1 VDTFSKRRLIIAGIM
16 LGIGAIFILRL
27 FSIQITNKTYKQ
39 FATRNVLRFITTY
52 PARGL
57 IYDRKGNLMVY
68 NKAAYDLMMIP
79 REVKT
84 FDTTEL
90 CNIVQLD
97 RVELRDAIKKAKLY
111 SRFKPS
117 IVVGQI
123 SPDIYAPL
131 QEKLYK
137 YPGFFVQSRTLR
149 EYPSKSAAQVLGY
162 VGEVNQ
168 KIIENDH
175 YYLSGDYI
183 GVSGLEKAYEKE
195 LRGIKGITKSMVDV
209 HNRVKGKYNEGK
221 EDSTAIL
228 GQNLLTGMDANLEA
242 YAELLM
248 TNKRGA
254 VVAIEPSTGEIIL
267 MVSAPSYDPN
277 LLVGRQRSTNYS
289 ILDRDSV
296 AKPMWNRAVNAL
308 YPPGSTFKLANALIA
323 LEEHA
328 ISPFDRFSCSG
339 KGSKPIS
346 CTHSHVSPLAVREG
360 IRESCNSFFW
370 NTFRQIMGHKSNSA
384 ESYQAWRDYIT
395 SFGFG
400 TKLNPELSSEN
411 KGSIPEVALY
421 DKWYT
426 PGHWN
431 SMTIRSL
438 AIGQGEI
445 EATPL
450 QMANLCAMIANRG
463 YYIAPH
469 VVRAIQDAKDVNR
482 EVRQLEY
489 EKKVVNISP
498 EHFNTVIEGMQAV
511 IEETKLQNTVK
522 LENIIVCGKT
532 GTVQNP
538 HGADHSAFVGFA
550 PRDNPKIAI
559 AVFIENAGFGATYA
573 APIAGLLMEKYLN
586 DSIAP
591 KRKDLEQKLI
601 ETDLLNVVEVKKK
614 L

>member
-1 VDTFSKRRLIIAGIM
+1 MDTFSKRKLIIAGIM

-27 FSIQITNKTYKQ
+27 FSLQITNATYKQ
-39 FATRNVLRFITTY
+39 FATRNVLRKVITF

-57 IYDRKGNLMVY
+57 IYDRHNQLMVY
-68 NKAAYDLMMIP
+68 NKAAYDLLIVP

-90 CNIVQLD
+90 CNIVQMERQD
-97 RVELRDAIKKAKLY
+97 LRDAIKKAKQFSY
-111 SRFKPS
+111 YKPS
-117 IVVGQI
+117 IVAGQI

-149 EYPSKSAAQVLGY
+149 EYPSKSAAQVLGF

-168 KIIENDH
+168 RIIDADN
-175 YYLSGDYI
+175 YYRSGDYI

-195 LRGIKGITKSMVDV
+195 LRGIKGVNNYMVDV
-209 HNRVKGKYNEGK
+209 HNRIKGRYNNGEA
-221 EDSTAIL
+221 DTTAIL
-228 GQNLLTGMDANLEA
+228 GQNLLTGMDADIQA

-254 VVAIEPSTGEIIL
+254 IVAIDPPTGEIIL

-277 LLVGRQRSTNYS
+277 LLVGRQRSKNYS
-289 ILDRDSV
+289 ILDRDSIN
-296 AKPMWNRAVNAL
+296 KPMWNRAIIGR
-308 YPPGSTFKLANALIA
+308 YPPGSTFKLANSLIA

-328 ISPFDRFSCSG
+328 VSPFDRFSCSG

-346 CTHSHVSPLAVREG
+346 CTHSHVSPLAIREG

-370 NTFRQIMGHKSNSA
+370 NTFRQIMSHKSNSA
-384 ESYQAWRDYIT
+384 ESYQTWRDYII

-400 TKLNPELSSEN
+400 QKLNPELSSEV
-411 KGSIPEVALY
+411 KGNIPEVALY

-450 QMANLCAMIANRG
+450 QMVNLCAMIANRG
-463 YYIAPH
+463 YYIEPH
-469 VVRAIQDAKDVNR
+469 IVRAVQDANR
-482 EVRQLEY
+482 EIHQLPFV
-489 EKKVVNISP
+489 KKTVNIST
-498 EHFNTVIEGMQAV
+498 EHFNTVIGGMEAV
-511 IEETKLQNTVK
+511 VAETRLQYSVK
-522 LENIIVCGKT
+522 QDSIIVCGKT

-559 AVFIENAGFGATYA
+559 VVFIENSGFGATYA
-573 APIAGLLMEKYLN
+573 APIAGLLMEKYLT

-591 KRKDLEQKLI
+591 RKKEIEQRLI
-601 ETDLLNVVEVKKK
+601 ETDLLNVAVVKKK

>member
-1 VDTFSKRRLIIAGIM
+1 VDTFSKRKLIIAGIM

-39 FATRNVLRFITTY
+39 FATRNVLRYITTF

-57 IYDRKGNLMVY
+57 IYDRKGELMVY
-68 NKAAYDLMMIP
+68 NKAAYDLMIIP
-79 REVKT
+79 REVKP
-84 FDTTEL
+84 FDTTEM

-97 RVELRDAIKKAKLY
+97 RVEFRDAINKAKLY
-111 SRFKPS
+111 SRYKPS

-168 KIIENDH
+168 KIIDNDH

-221 EDSTAIL
+221 EDTTAIL
-228 GQNLLTGMDANLEA
+228 GQNLQTGMDASLQA

-254 VVAIEPSTGEIIL
+254 IVAIEPATGEIIM

-346 CTHSHVSPLAVREG
+346 CTHSHVSPLAIREG

-370 NTFRQIMGHKSNSA
+370 NTFRQIMSHKSNSA
-384 ESYQAWRDYIT
+384 ESYQVWRDYIT

-411 KGSIPEVALY
+411 KGNIPEVALY

-450 QMANLCAMIANRG
+450 QMVNLCAMIANRG

-469 VVRAIQDAKDVNR
+469 IVRAVQDANRDVHK
-482 EVRQLEY
+482 LEY

-498 EHFNTVIEGMQAV
+498 EHFNTVIGGMEAV
-511 IEETKLQNTVK
+511 IAETRLQYTVK
-522 LENIIVCGKT
+522 QDSFIVCGKT

-550 PRDNPKIAI
+550 PKDNPKIAI
-559 AVFIENAGFGATYA
+559 VVFVENAGFGATYA
-573 APIAGLLMEKYLN
+573 APIGGLLMEKYLN

-591 KRKDLEQKLI
+591 KHKETEQKLI

>member
-1 VDTFSKRRLIIAGIM
+1 MDTFSKRKFIIAGIM
-16 LGIGAIFILRL
+16 LGIAAIFILRL
-27 FSIQITNKTYKQ
+27 FTIQITNKTYKQ
-39 FATRNVLRFITTY
+39 FATRNVLRKITTF

-57 IYDRKGNLMVY
+57 IYDRKNKLMVY
-68 NKAAYDLMMIP
+68 NKAAYDLMIIP
-79 REVKT
+79 REVKSL
-84 FDTTEL
+84 DTTEL
-90 CNIVQLD
+90 CRIVQLERQD
-97 RVELRDAIKKAKLY
+97 LRDAIKKAKQFSY
-111 SRFKPS
+111 YKPS
-117 IVVGQI
+117 IIVGQI

-149 EYPSKSAAQVLGY
+149 EYPSKSAAQTLGF

-168 KIIENDH
+168 RIIDEDK
-175 YYLSGDYI
+175 YYRSGDYI

-209 HNRVKGKYNEGK
+209 HNRIKGKYNEGM
-221 EDSTAIL
+221 EDTTAIL
-228 GQNLLTGMDANLEA
+228 GQNLKTGLDAALHA

-254 VVAIEPSTGEIIL
+254 IVAIEPATGEIIL
-267 MVSAPSYDPN
+267 MASAPTYDPN
-277 LLVGRQRSTNYS
+277 LLVGRQRSTNYN
-289 ILDRDSV
+289 ILDSDSIN
-296 AKPMWNRAVNAL
+296 KPMWNRAIIGR

-328 ISPFDRFSCSG
+328 ITPFDRFSCSG

-370 NTFRQIMGHKSNSA
+370 NTFREIMSHKSTSA
-384 ESYQAWRDYIT
+384 ESYQAWRDYII

-400 TKLNPELSSEN
+400 QKLNPELSSEV
-411 KGSIPEVALY
+411 KGNIPEVSLY

-426 PGHWN
+426 PKHWN
-431 SMTIRSL
+431 AMTIRSL

-463 YYIAPH
+463 YYIMPH
-469 VVRAIQDAKDVNR
+469 IVRAVQDTNR
-482 EVRQLEY
+482 VDRELSF

-498 EHFNTVIEGMQAV
+498 EHFNTVIDGMQAV
-511 IEETKLQNTVK
+511 VEETRTLGATVR
-522 LENIIVCGKT
+522 LDNIIICGKT

-573 APIAGLLMEKYLN
+573 APIAGLLIEKYLN
-586 DSIAP
+586 DSIVP
-591 KRKDLEQKLI
+591 KRKELEQRLI
-601 ETDLLNVVEVKKK
+601 ETDLLNVAVVKKK
-614 L
+614 P

>member
-1 VDTFSKRRLIIAGIM
+1 MDTFSKRKFIIAGIM
-16 LGIGAIFILRL
+16 LGVAVLFILRL
-27 FSIQITNKTYKQ
+27 FTIQITNKTYKQ
-39 FATRNVLRFITTY
+39 FATRNVLRKIITF

-57 IYDRKGNLMVY
+57 IYDRNKELMVY
-68 NKAAYDLMMIP
+68 NKAAYDLMVIP
-79 REVKT
+79 REVKP
-84 FDTTEL
+84 FDTIDL
-90 CNIVQLD
+90 CRILQIE
-97 RVELRDAIKKAKLY
+97 RVDLRDAIKKAKQFSY
-111 SRFKPS
+111 YKPS
-117 IVVGQI
+117 MVVGQI

-137 YPGFFVQSRTLR
+137 YPGFFTQSRTLR
-149 EYPSKSAAQVLGY
+149 EYPSKSAAQVLGF

-168 KIIENDH
+168 RIIESDS
-175 YYLSGDYI
+175 YYRSGDYI
-183 GVSGLEKAYEKE
+183 GVSGLEKAYEKD
-195 LRGIKGITKSMVDV
+195 LRGIKGVNNYMVDV
-209 HNRVKGKYNEGK
+209 HNRIKGRFNEGTS
-221 EDSTAIL
+221 DTTAIL
-228 GQNLLTGMDANLEA
+228 GNNLLTGLDKDLEA

-277 LLVGRQRSTNYS
+277 LLVGRQRSENYS
-289 ILDRDSV
+289 IFDRDSIN
-296 AKPMWNRAVNAL
+296 KPMWNRAIIGR

-328 ISPFDRFSCSG
+328 ITPFDRFSCSG

-370 NTFRQIMGHKSNSA
+370 NTFRQIMSHKSNSA
-384 ESYQAWRDYIT
+384 ESYQVWRDYIT

-400 TKLNPELSSEN
+400 QKLNPELSSEV
-411 KGSIPEVALY
+411 KGNIPEVALY

-431 SMTIRSL
+431 AMTIRSL

-469 VVRAIQDAKDVNR
+469 VVRAVEYPNR
-482 EVRQLEY
+482 EVHQLEF

-511 IEETKLQNTVK
+511 VDETKTLGATVH
-522 LENIIVCGKT
+522 LDNIIICGKT

-573 APIAGLLMEKYLN
+573 APIAGLLIEKYLN

-591 KRKDLEQKLI
+591 KRKDLEQRLI
-601 ETDLLNVVEVKKK
+601 ETDLLNVIQRKTQ
-614 L
+614 

>member
-1 VDTFSKRRLIIAGIM
+1 MDTFSKRRLIILGIF

-27 FSIQITNKTYKQ
+27 FSLQITNKTYKQ
-39 FATRNVLRFITTY
+39 FATRNVLRKITIY
-52 PARGL
+52 PARGF
-57 IYDRKGNLMVY
+57 IYDRKNNLMVY
-68 NKAAYDLMMIP
+68 NKAAYDLMIIP

-97 RVELRDAIKKAKLY
+97 RVELRDAIRKAKQY
-111 SRFKPS
+111 SYYKPS
-117 IVVGQI
+117 IVAGQI

-149 EYPSKSAAQVLGY
+149 EYPNKSAAHVLGY
-162 VGEVNQ
+162 VGEAGQ
-168 KIIENDH
+168 KTIETDK
-175 YYLSGDYI
+175 YYRQGDYI
-183 GVSGLEKAYEKE
+183 GVTGLEKAYEQD
-195 LRGIKGITKSMVDV
+195 LRGIKGMQKSMVDV

-221 EDSTAIL
+221 EDTTAVL
-228 GQNLLTGMDANLEA
+228 GNNLITGLDANLQA

-248 TNKRGA
+248 SNKRGA

-277 LLVGRQRSTNYS
+277 LMVGRQRSKNYVMLDNDS
-289 ILDRDSV
+289 IN
-296 AKPMWNRAVNAL
+296 KPMMNRAIIGR

-370 NTFRQIMGHKSNSA
+370 NAFREIMTQNGRTA
-384 ESYQAWRDYIT
+384 ESYQVWRDYIT

-400 TKLNPELSSEN
+400 QKLSPELTSEVR
-411 KGSIPEVALY
+411 GSVPEVALY

-426 PGHWN
+426 PNHWN
-431 SMTIRSL
+431 AMTIRSL

-450 QMANLCAMIANRG
+450 QMANLCALIANRG
-463 YYIAPH
+463 YYVMPH
-469 VVRAIQDAKDVNR
+469 IVRAIQTPTR
-482 EVRQLEY
+482 EIKQLEF
-489 EKKVVNISP
+489 EKKTVNVSP
-498 EHFNTVIEGMQAV
+498 ENFATVIEGMQAV
-511 IEETKLQNTVK
+511 VEETKLQYTVK
-522 LENIIVCGKT
+522 NDNFIICGKT

-550 PRDNPKIAI
+550 PKNDPKIAV

-573 APIAGLLMEKYLN
+573 APIAGLLIEKYMT
-586 DSIAP
+586 DSISP
-591 KRKDLEQKLI
+591 KHKDIEQKLI
-601 ETDLLNVVEVKKK
+601 ETDLLNVVEVKKS

>member
-1 VDTFSKRRLIIAGIM
+1 MDTFSKRKLIIAGIM

-27 FSIQITNKTYKQ
+27 FSLQIMNKTYKQ
-39 FATRNVLRFITTY
+39 FATRNVLRNITTF

-68 NKAAYDLMMIP
+68 NKAAYDLMIIP

-97 RVELRDAIKKAKLY
+97 RVELRDAIRKAKQY
-111 SRFKPS
+111 SHYKPS
-117 IVVGQI
+117 IIVGQI

-131 QEKLYK
+131 EEKLYK

-149 EYPSKSAAQVLGY
+149 EYPNKSAAHVLGY

-168 KIIENDH
+168 KIIDGDK
-175 YYLSGDYI
+175 YYRQGDYI

-221 EDSTAIL
+221 EDTTAIL
-228 GQNLLTGMDANLEA
+228 GNNLQTGLDADLEA

-254 VVAIEPSTGEIIL
+254 VVAIEPATGEIIL

-277 LLVGRQRSTNYS
+277 LMVGRQRSANYS
-289 ILDRDSV
+289 ILDRDSI

-328 ISPFDRFSCSG
+328 ITPFDRFSCSG
-339 KGSKPIS
+339 KASKPIA
-346 CTHSHVSPLAVREG
+346 CTHSHVSPLSIREG

-370 NTFRQIMGHKSNSA
+370 NTFRQIMNRKSSSA

-426 PGHWN
+426 SGHWN

-450 QMANLCAMIANRG
+450 QMVNLCAMIANRG

-469 VVRAIQDAKDVNR
+469 IVRAIQDAKDANR

-498 EHFNTVIEGMQAV
+498 EHFNTVIGGMQAV
-511 IEETKLQNTVK
+511 VEETKLQYTVK
-522 LENIIVCGKT
+522 QDKIIVCGKT

-559 AVFIENAGFGATYA
+559 VVFIENAGFGATYA

-586 DSIAP
+586 DSITP
-591 KRKDLEQKLI
+591 KHKEIEQKLI
-601 ETDLLNVVEVKKK
+601 ETDLRNVVEVKKK

>member
-1 VDTFSKRRLIIAGIM
+1 MDTFSKRKLIVAGIM
-16 LGIGAIFILRL
+16 LGVGVIFILRL

-39 FATRNVLRFITTY
+39 FATRNVLRFITIY

-57 IYDRKGNLMVY
+57 IYDRKGELMVY

-97 RVELRDAIKKAKLY
+97 RVELREAIRKAKQY
-111 SRFKPS
+111 SRYKPS

-137 YPGFFVQSRTLR
+137 YPGFYVQSRTLR

-168 KIIENDH
+168 RIIDNDP

-228 GQNLLTGMDANLEA
+228 GQNLMTGMDANLQA

-254 VVAIEPSTGEIIL
+254 VVAIEPSTGEIIM

-289 ILDRDSV
+289 ILDRDSI

-328 ISPFDRFSCSG
+328 ITPFDRFSCSG

-346 CTHSHVSPLAVREG
+346 CTHSHVSPLAIREG

-370 NTFRQIMGHKSNSA
+370 NAFREIMSHKSNSA
-384 ESYQAWRDYIT
+384 ESYQVWRDYIT

-411 KGSIPEVALY
+411 KGSIPEVSLY

-431 SMTIRSL
+431 AMTIRSL

-450 QMANLCAMIANRG
+450 QMVNLCAMIANRG
-463 YYIAPH
+463 YYITPH
-469 VVRAIQDAKDVNR
+469 IVSAVQDANR
-482 EVRQLEY
+482 EVHKLEY

-498 EHFNTVIEGMQAV
+498 EHFNTVIEGMEAV
-511 IEETKLQNTVK
+511 ISETRLQYTVK
-522 LENIIVCGKT
+522 EDNFIVCGKT

-550 PRDNPKIAI
+550 PKDNPRIAI
-559 AVFIENAGFGATYA
+559 VVFVENAGFGATYA
-573 APIAGLLMEKYLN
+573 APIGGLLMEKYLN

-591 KRKDLEQKLI
+591 KHKELEQKLI

>member
-1 VDTFSKRRLIIAGIM
+1 MDTFSKRKYIIAGIM
-16 LGIGAIFILRL
+16 LGIGIIFILRL
-27 FSIQITNKTYKQ
+27 FTIQITNKTYKQ
-39 FATRNVLRFITTY
+39 FATRNVLRKETIF

-57 IYDRKGNLMVY
+57 IYDRHNALMVY
-68 NKAAYDLMMIP
+68 NKASYDLLIIP
-79 REVKT
+79 REAKA

-90 CNIVQLD
+90 CNIIQLERQD
-97 RVELRDAIKKAKLY
+97 LRDAIKKAKQFSY
-111 SRFKPS
+111 YKPS

-123 SPDIYAPL
+123 SPRVYAPL

-149 EYPSKSAAQVLGY
+149 EYPSKSAAQVLGF

-168 KIIENDH
+168 RMIDNDS
-175 YYLSGDYI
+175 YYRSGDYI
-183 GVSGLEKAYEKE
+183 GVSGIEKTYEKE
-195 LRGIKGITKSMVDV
+195 LRGIKGVKNSMVDV
-209 HNRVKGKYNEGK
+209 HNRIKGKYNNGEA
-221 EDSTAIL
+221 DTTAIL
-228 GQNLLTGMDANLEA
+228 GQNLLTGMDAELQA

-248 TNKRGA
+248 TNKKGA
-254 VVAIEPSTGEIIL
+254 IVAIEPATGEIIL

-277 LLVGRQRSTNYS
+277 LLVGRERSANYA

-296 AKPMWNRAVNAL
+296 YKPMWNRAVIGR

-323 LEEHA
+323 LQEHA

-339 KGSKPIS
+339 KGTKPIS

-370 NTFRQIMGHKSNSA
+370 NTFRQIMNRKSSPA

-400 TKLNPELSSEN
+400 QKLNPELSSEV
-411 KGSIPEVALY
+411 KGNIPEVSLY

-426 PGHWN
+426 PGRWN
-431 SMTIRSL
+431 AMTIRSL

-450 QMANLCAMIANRG
+450 QMANMCAMIANRG
-463 YYIAPH
+463 YYIEPH
-469 VVRAIQDAKDVNR
+469 IVKAIQDTNR
-482 EVRQLEY
+482 VYRELKF
-489 EKKVVNISP
+489 EKKIVDIDP
-498 EHFNTVIEGMQAV
+498 EHFRTVIDGMEAV
-511 IEETKLQNTVK
+511 ITETRLQFTVK
-522 LENIIVCGKT
+522 QDSFIVCGKT

-538 HGADHSAFVGFA
+538 HGADHSAFVGFT

-573 APIAGLLMEKYLN
+573 APIAGLIMEKFMT
-586 DSIAP
+586 DSISP
-591 KRKDLEQKLI
+591 RKKEIEQRLI
-601 ETDLLNVVEVKKK
+601 ETNLLNVVPVKN
-614 L
+614 

>member
-1 VDTFSKRRLIIAGIM
+1 VDTFSKRKLIVAGIM

-27 FSIQITNKTYKQ
+27 FSLQITNKTYKQ
-39 FATRNVLRFITTY
+39 FATRNVLRKMITF

-57 IYDRKGNLMVY
+57 IYDRHNQLMVY
-68 NKAAYDLMMIP
+68 NKAAYDLLIVP
-79 REVKT
+79 REVKP

-90 CNIVQLD
+90 CTIVQMERQD
-97 RVELRDAIKKAKLY
+97 LRDAIKKAKQFSY
-111 SRFKPS
+111 YKPS
-117 IVVGQI
+117 IVAGQI

-149 EYPSKSAAQVLGY
+149 EYPSKSAAQVLGF

-168 KIIENDH
+168 RIIEADN
-175 YYLSGDYI
+175 YYRSGDYI

-195 LRGIKGITKSMVDV
+195 LRGIKGVNNYMVDV
-209 HNRVKGKYNEGK
+209 HNRIKGRYNNGEA
-221 EDSTAIL
+221 DTTAIL
-228 GQNLLTGMDANLEA
+228 GQNLLTGMDADLQA

-254 VVAIEPSTGEIIL
+254 IVAIDPPTGEIIL

-277 LLVGRQRSTNYS
+277 LLVGRQRSKNYS
-289 ILDRDSV
+289 ILDRDSIN
-296 AKPMWNRAVNAL
+296 KPMWNRAIIGR
-308 YPPGSTFKLANALIA
+308 YPPGSTFKLANSLIA

-346 CTHSHVSPLAVREG
+346 CTHSHVSPLAIREG

-370 NTFRQIMGHKSNSA
+370 NTFRQIMNHKSNSA
-384 ESYQAWRDYIT
+384 ESYQAWRDYII

-400 TKLNPELSSEN
+400 QKLNPELSSEV
-411 KGSIPEVALY
+411 KGNIPEVALY

-450 QMANLCAMIANRG
+450 QMVNLCAMIANRG
-463 YYIAPH
+463 YYIEPH
-469 VVRAIQDAKDVNR
+469 IVRAVQDANR
-482 EVRQLEY
+482 EIHQLHY
-489 EKKVVNISP
+489 EKKVVNVSP
-498 EHFNTVIEGMQAV
+498 ENFNTVIGGMEAV
-511 IEETKLQNTVK
+511 IAETRLQYTVK
-522 LENIIVCGKT
+522 QDSIIVCGKT

-559 AVFIENAGFGATYA
+559 VVFIENAGFGATYA
-573 APIAGLLMEKYLN
+573 APIAGLLMEKYLT

-591 KRKDLEQKLI
+591 RKKEIEQKLI
-601 ETDLLNVVEVKKK
+601 ETDLLNVKEVKKK

>member
-1 VDTFSKRRLIIAGIM
+1 MDTFSKRKLIIAGIM

-39 FATRNVLRFITTY
+39 FATRNVLRYITTF

-57 IYDRKGNLMVY
+57 IYDRKGELMVY
-68 NKAAYDLMMIP
+68 NKAAYDLMIIP
-79 REVKT
+79 REVKS

-90 CNIVQLD
+90 CRIVQLD
-97 RVELRDAIKKAKLY
+97 RVEFRDAINKAKQY
-111 SRFKPS
+111 SRYKPS

-168 KIIENDH
+168 RIIDNDH

-183 GVSGLEKAYEKE
+183 GVSGIEKAYEKE

-221 EDSTAIL
+221 EDTTAIL
-228 GQNLLTGMDANLEA
+228 GQNLQTGMDASLQA

-254 VVAIEPSTGEIIL
+254 IVAIEPATGEIIL

-289 ILDRDSV
+289 ILDRDSI

-328 ISPFDRFSCSG
+328 VSPFDRFSCSG

-346 CTHSHVSPLAVREG
+346 CTHSHVSPLAIREG

-370 NTFRQIMGHKSNSA
+370 NTFREIMSHKSNTA
-384 ESYQAWRDYIT
+384 ESYQVWRDYIT

-411 KGSIPEVALY
+411 KGSIPEVSLY

-426 PGHWN
+426 PNHWN

-450 QMANLCAMIANRG
+450 QMVNLCAMIANRG
-463 YYIAPH
+463 YYIEPH
-469 VVRAIQDAKDVNR
+469 IVRAVQDANR
-482 EVRQLEY
+482 NVRKLEY

-498 EHFNTVIEGMQAV
+498 EHFNTVIGGMEAV
-511 IEETKLQNTVK
+511 VAETRLQYTVK
-522 LENIIVCGKT
+522 QDSFIVCGKT

-550 PRDNPKIAI
+550 PKDNPKIAI
-559 AVFIENAGFGATYA
+559 VVFVENAGFGATYA
-573 APIAGLLMEKYLN
+573 APIAGLLMEKYMN

-591 KRKDLEQKLI
+591 KHKETEQRLI
-601 ETDLLNVVEVKKK
+601 ETDLLNVVEVKKR

>member
-1 VDTFSKRRLIIAGIM
+1 VDTFSKRKFIIAGIM
-16 LGIGAIFILRL
+16 LGIGVIFILRL
-27 FSIQITNKTYKQ
+27 FTMQITNKTYKQ
-39 FATRNVLRFITTY
+39 FATRNVLRRIVTF

-57 IYDRKGNLMVY
+57 IYDRHNQLMVY
-68 NKAAYDLMMIP
+68 NKAAYDLMIIP
-79 REVKT
+79 REVKA
-84 FDTTEL
+84 FDTLEL
-90 CNIVQLD
+90 CRIVQLD
-97 RVELRDAIKKAKLY
+97 RQDLRDAIQKAKQY
-111 SRFKPS
+111 SRYKPS

-168 KIIENDH
+168 KIIESDH

-195 LRGIKGITKSMVDV
+195 LRGIKGVNNYMVDV
-209 HNRVKGKYNEGK
+209 HNRIKGRFNDGTS
-221 EDSTAIL
+221 DTTAIL
-228 GQNLLTGMDANLEA
+228 GQNLVTGMDADLQA

-254 VVAIEPSTGEIIL
+254 IVAIEPSTGEIIL

-277 LLVGRQRSTNYS
+277 LLVGRQRSANYN
-289 ILDRDSV
+289 ILDQDSIN
-296 AKPMWNRAVNAL
+296 KPMWNRAIIGR

-328 ISPFDRFSCSG
+328 ISPFDRFSCAG
-339 KGSKPIS
+339 KNNSPIK
-346 CTHSHVSPLAVREG
+346 CTHSHVSPLAIREG

-370 NTFRQIMGHKSNSA
+370 NTFRQIMGRKSNSA
-384 ESYQAWRDYIT
+384 DSYQAWRDYIT

-400 TKLNPELSSEN
+400 TKLNPELSSEV
-411 KGSIPEVALY
+411 KGNIPEVALY

-445 EATPL
+445 EATPI

-463 YYIAPH
+463 YYIEPH
-469 VVRAIQDAKDVNR
+469 IVSAVQDANR

-489 EKKVVNISP
+489 TKKTVNISP
-498 EHFNTVIEGMQAV
+498 ENFRIVIEGMQAV
-511 IEETKLQNTVK
+511 IEETKLQYTVK
-522 LENIIVCGKT
+522 QDSFIVCGKT

-586 DSIAP
+586 DSISP
-591 KRKDLEQKLI
+591 KRKELEQKLI